1 MSDTIETRLA
11 APVFEDRPLT
21 HLAGLKRRQ
30 RMSQAN
36 LVPLQWQ
43 EFTPYLGNIPG
54 GIGRSAYGVVGN
66 IAQIGDDYD
75 YYSVVEVDG
84 RHALPS
90 DLISLDLPA
99 QRFARFRHEG
109 HVSTIRSTIG
119 AIFEKWQ
126 LHPGTTSDGSFG
138 FIEYYGPGFDPA
150 AGLGDIEIWI
160 AAPK

>member
-1 MSDTIETRLA
+1 MSDIIESQLA
-11 APVFEDRPLT
+11 APVFDEHPAM
-21 HLAGLKRRQ
+21 HLAGLKRHQ
-30 RMSQAN
+30 KMTMAN

-75 YYSVVEVDG
+75 YYCVVEVDG
-84 RHALPS
+84 RHPLPPE
-90 DLISLDLPA
+90 LMRLDMPA

-119 AIFEKWQ
+119 AVFDKWP
-126 LHPGTTSDGSFG
+126 LHPGITSDGSFG
-138 FIEYYGPGFDPA
+138 FIEYYGPAFDPA
-150 AGLGDIEIWI
+150 TGLGDIEIWI